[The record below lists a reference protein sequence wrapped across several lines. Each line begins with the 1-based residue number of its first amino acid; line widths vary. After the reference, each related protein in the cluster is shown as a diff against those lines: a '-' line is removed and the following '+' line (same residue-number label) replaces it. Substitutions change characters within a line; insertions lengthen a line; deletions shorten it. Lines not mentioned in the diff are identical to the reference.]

1 MPLPEDS
8 AILLSYVNTKLR
20 DMYPSLKEFC
30 AAEGVEIEMISR
42 KLREIAYEYDAEA
55 NQFV

>member
-30 AAEGVEIEMISR
+30 AAEGVDMDVISR
-42 KLREIAYEYDAEA
+42 KLNEIAYEYDEEA

>member
-30 AAEGVEIEMISR
+30 AAEGVDMEVISR
-42 KLREIAYEYDAEA
+42 KLNELAYEYDEEA